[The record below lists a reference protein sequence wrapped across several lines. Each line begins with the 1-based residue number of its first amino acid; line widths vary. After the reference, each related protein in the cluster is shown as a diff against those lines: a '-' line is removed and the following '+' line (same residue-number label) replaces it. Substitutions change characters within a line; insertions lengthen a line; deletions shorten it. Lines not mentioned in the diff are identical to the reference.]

1 MDKVFNIRDGSDKD
15 LPDVLALNQIE
26 AKWTSDLTST
36 RLASLIGYANIFVVA
51 EVEDQVGGF
60 LIVVAG
66 TSDYPNDNLS
76 WFWNRIENFWYIDRI
91 VVSQSFSGM
100 GIGKSLYNHAF
111 ELASQQRIDAVV
123 CEYSTVP
130 MNEGSAAFHRR
141 VGFEEIGIR
150 EDLANG
156 KVLSMQSY
164 RVSVL
169 KDDA

>member
-15 LPDVLALNQIE
+15 LAEVLALNQIE
-26 AKWTSDLTST
+26 AKWTSDLTCAG
-36 RLASLIGYANIFVVA
+36 LASLISYANIFVVA
-51 EVEDQVGGF
+51 DVEDQVGGF
-60 LIVVAG
+60 LVVVPG
-66 TSDYPNDNLS
+66 TSAYPNDNLR
-76 WFWNRIENFWYIDRI
+76 WFRNRTENFWYIDRI
-91 VVSQSFSGM
+91 VVGQSFSGM

-111 ELASQQRIDAVV
+111 KLASRQRIDAVV

-164 RVSVL
+164 HVRVL